1 MSSSLLQSSCPA
13 SSGSQHKPS
22 RNGKTKG
29 RSKLSKPKVDIAGT
43 STVSLQPLSTTQTT
57 PNGSTSMQGS
67 RPRSSKVTFKDKLQ
81 CCRKNIP
88 PLRLSKTL
96 DQESISREEV
106 SSPFWTRSLE
116 EVSHMLW
123 LPTETDLQDL
133 GSTCSSTFLTALESP
148 LPSTPMMTSR
158 SLQQSWP
165 RTSFRSLRFL
175 QPDTM
180 VPEATKFCRKIRFY
194 PNQEQT
200 VLLNKCLGASR
211 FFFNR
216 AVGYINEHGVGNG
229 ILNLKKLRPLILE
242 SDDTL
247 QDGHPMMWQKEV
259 PYDTRQEAISDA
271 IAAFKGCLTKKK
283 AGQIQ
288 HFDVKFRSKK
298 ATSHAFRVNKRAL
311 NVENHTIFTTRLKK
325 KNKLRFR
332 KRDMAKFMEDGTLDG
347 NFIILRTKP
356 GLWYV
361 CLPRTHEAPVFENPV
376 YKSVFLDP
384 GVRTFQTFYSP
395 DGVCGKIG
403 DQDFNQQLRDLAKQ
417 HDHKWSQSSLKGVKP
432 KTKARLRNRCAL
444 LRNKIKN
451 KVDNLHWQTCSFLCS
466 TFQNIFLPRFEV
478 SSMVEGSPLGSEVTR
493 KMLQLSHGKFRER
506 ILYYARTKLRNVYL
520 VGEHYTT
527 QTCGKCG
534 NRKVMEGRKTYE
546 CESCGLVIDRDYN
559 GARNV
564 CLKVVSKFL

>member
-1 MSSSLLQSSCPA
+1 
-13 SSGSQHKPS
+13 
-22 RNGKTKG
+22 
-29 RSKLSKPKVDIAGT
+29 
-43 STVSLQPLSTTQTT
+43 
-57 PNGSTSMQGS
+57 MQGC
-67 RPRSSKVTFKDKLQ
+67 RPLSSKVTFKDKLQ
-81 CCRKNIP
+81 CCKRPIP
-88 PLRLSKTL
+88 VMRLSRTL
-96 DQESISREEV
+96 DQESISREED

-123 LPTETDLQDL
+123 LPTETDLQGLD
-133 GSTCSSTFLTALESP
+133 STCSSTYLTALESP
-148 LPSTPMMTSR
+148 LPSSQMMTSK

-165 RTSFRSLRFL
+165 KTSFRSLRFS
-175 QPDTM
+175 QPDIM

-200 VLLNKCLGASR
+200 GLLNKCLGASR
-211 FFFNR
+211 YFFNQ

-242 SDDTL
+242 SDDSL
-247 QDGHPMMWQKEV
+247 GEGHPMHWQKEV

-271 IAAFKGCLTKKK
+271 ITAFKSCLTKKMT
-283 AGQIQ
+283 GQIQ
-288 HFDVKFRSKK
+288 QFEVKYRSKK
-298 ATSHAFRVNKRAL
+298 APSQAFRVNKKAL
-311 NVENHTIFTTRLKK
+311 NVENKTIFTSRLKR

-332 KRDMAKFMEDGTLDG
+332 KRDISKFTEDGTLDG
-347 NFIILRTKP
+347 NFIILKTRP
-356 GLWYV
+356 GMWYL
-361 CLPRTHEAPVFENPV
+361 CLPRTKEPPIFENPV

-395 DGVCGKIG
+395 DGICGKIG
-403 DQDFNQQLRDLAKQ
+403 DEDFSNELKEMAKK
-417 HDHKWSQSSLKGVKP
+417 HDHKWSESSLKGMKP

-451 KVDNLHWQTCSFLCS
+451 KVDNLHWQTCSFLCN

-478 SSMVEGSPLGSEVTR
+478 ASMVEGSPLGSKVTR

-506 ILYYARTKLRNVYL
+506 ILYFARTKLRNVYL

-527 QTCGKCG
+527 QTCGGCG
-534 NRKVMEGRKTYE
+534 IRQVMEGKKTYN
-546 CESCGLVIDRDYN
+546 CEACGIVIDRDYN
-559 GARNV
+559 GARNI